1 MEKYKNTA
9 RTRDFDTA
17 TGLNAHA
24 HPTHACRDTA
34 SGTPSVAVTL
44 VMASNGQP
52 PANPPQTPQP
62 TSQQLAATSNIISAL
77 GQVLKNQTGE
87 APQNDKIAQLLLA
100 NMAQLSQ
107 LLKSG
112 KLNQTQI
119 EQVRIH
125 SPEYIKMLP
134 LMAIVEGVRG
144 QEQSRKFQCPSNC
157 YSRGSISCSYTRSF
171 CSKSK
176 QPLS

>member
-1 MEKYKNTA
+1 M
-9 RTRDFDTA
+9 A
-17 TGLNAHA
+17 T
-24 HPTHACRDTA
+24 
-34 SGTPSVAVTL
+34 
-44 VMASNGQP
+44 NGQP
-52 PANPPQTPQP
+52 STNPPSTPQP

-119 EQVRIH
+119 EQV
-125 SPEYIKMLP
+125 ST
-134 LMAIVEGVRG
+134 
-144 QEQSRKFQCPSNC
+144 F
-157 YSRGSISCSYTRSF
+157 ISELTYASHG
-171 CSKSK
+171 
-176 QPLS
+176 

>member
-1 MEKYKNTA
+1 MKKYKNTA
-9 RTRDFDTA
+9 QTRDFSTA
-17 TGLNAHA
+17 AALHSRSRS
-24 HPTHACRDTA
+24 PTPRV
-34 SGTPSVAVTL
+34 GTVEHLSAAVAL
-44 VMASNGQP
+44 AMASNAQS

-119 EQVRIH
+119 EQVCTL
-125 SPEYIKMLP
+125 SSEYTSILQ
-134 LMAIVEGVRG
+134 LMALVERVCG
-144 QEQSRKFQCPSNC
+144 QEQ
-157 YSRGSISCSYTRSF
+157 IRS
-171 CSKSK
+171 
-176 QPLS
+176 L